1 MKSIKIFCLLVFFNL
16 FSGCSQQ
23 EPAPQTDSGNAM
35 KLVDSLVAFGQRYA
49 GSQANKRQAE
59 FIVKTLHDYGCVP
72 KVQVFTKS
80 TVIGKVTFR
89 NIEAVITGKEERFV
103 IIGSHYD
110 TKMLD
115 KKTRFEGA
123 NDGASSTALLLEM
136 IRSIKLS
143 GKIPPVTIKFVF
155 FDGEECFN
163 EYSDTEGL
171 YGSRFYA
178 ENLRM
183 QGEIERCSAVIILD
197 MIGDKDLNIAIPS
210 DSDTKLASSLFAA
223 AERLGFRSKFD
234 YYKSPI
240 LDDHVPFQKLGIP
253 SIDIIDFEFGP
264 GNCYWHTSE
273 DNRTNIS
280 EKSMKIVGDTVLEM
294 VWNCKF

>member
-1 MKSIKIFCLLVFFNL
+1 MKLTRIFCLLFFLSLLN
-16 FSGCSQQ
+16 GCSQQ
-23 EPAPQTDSGNAM
+23 EAAPETDSRNAM
-35 KLVDSLVAFGQRYA
+35 KLVDSLVSFGQRYA

-59 FIVKTLHDYGCVP
+59 FIVKTLRDYGCFP
-72 KVQVFTKS
+72 QMQIFAKNTI
-80 TVIGKVTFR
+80 IGKVTFR
-89 NIEAVITGKEERFV
+89 NIEAVIAGEDDRFI

-110 TKMLD
+110 TKKLSRD
-115 KKTRFEGA
+115 SKFEGA

-136 IRSIKLS
+136 IRCIKMS
-143 GKIPPVTIKFVF
+143 GKTPPVTIKFVF

-163 EYSDTEGL
+163 EYSETEGL

-178 ENLRM
+178 RNLKK
-183 QGEIERCSAVIILD
+183 QGDVERCSAVIILD
-197 MIGDKDLNIAIPS
+197 MIGDKDLNVTIPA
-210 DSDTKLASSLFAA
+210 DSDEKLANSLFAA
-223 AERLGFRSKFD
+223 ADRLGFRDKFD

-253 SIDIIDFEFGP
+253 CIDIIDFEFGP

-273 DNRTNIS
+273 DKRANIS